1 MAAKSAIEI
10 VISAVDKASATFW
23 KTASSFEKLS
33 EKMQIWSNQNEYS
46 LSRMNSIWKE
56 VFSKMTQYVS
66 DFTDKA
72 SNTKEA
78 GDAMDRLAKNLNLN
92 SKDILS
98 GLQNASKWTVAN
110 YDLILAA
117 NKAMSLGVAKN
128 TNDFT
133 TLMEIARTKAKNMG
147 ITTTQAY
154 NDIVTGL
161 GRWSAMILDNLG
173 IVVNSTEANEE
184 YAKSI
189 GKTVSQLTDAEKKQA
204 LINKVVADGRKEM
217 QAMGDIELTTAEK
230 KAKLTAQIENMK
242 DRIGSALI
250 PIVQKLMDYITPI
263 IEKTT
268 RRVEEN
274 PRLAEWIIM
283 VVGAISWLLVG
294 ISTLGLAVGPIW
306 TVINVLG
313 KGFWALGSILPA
325 ISWWLSSLWPIF
337 SALTWPIWI
346 IIWVLTALGVAYA
359 TNLGGFRD
367 FINQLWEDL
376 QPILQEIWTAFV
388 EAFGLIRESVQE
400 VRAKL
405 EPILIPLREWFW
417 EVMSAILPVV
427 WDLVASIFKAIWNSI
442 SSCVDILGGI
452 IDFIVNVFTGNW
464 SWAWESL
471 KGIFSSWYNSI
482 IWLFSAFNIDL
493 PWIIETIKTTITNL
507 WDGMFNGLKNIASW
521 AISWISD
528 KISAI
533 WDKIQ
538 SAKDAIASLWW
549 WWGEQ
554 APVVRRSVGGR
565 ASWGTVL
572 AGQLYRINELGTE
585 YFRPAVNGTISRSPS
600 PSSPQI
606 TLQFGDV
613 HIGSESDMNTFTEKV
628 RAVLIENYRNLA
640 LWTY

>member
-263 IEKTT
+263 IEKIT

-417 EVMSAILPVV
+417 GVMSAILPVV

-464 SWAWESL
+464 SWARESL

-482 IWLFSAFNIDL
+482 IWIFSAFNIDL

-507 WDGMFNGLKNIASW
+507 WDGMFNGLKNIASS
-521 AISWISD
+521 AIGWISD

-585 YFRPAVNGTISRSPS
+585 YFRPAVNGTISKSAS

>member
-263 IEKTT
+263 IEKIT

-521 AISWISD
+521 AIGWISD

-565 ASWGTVL
+565 ASWGTML

>member
-1 MAAKSAIEI
+1 MSIKNTIEI
-10 VISAVDKASATFW
+10 IISATNKAGDALKQARSDIAQVARGHKETLQGMATWGGAALGLLTKGVKDLTSSA
-23 KTASSFEKLS
+23 A
-33 EKMQIWSNQNEYS
+33 
-46 LSRMNSIWKE
+46 
-56 VFSKMTQYVS
+56 
-66 DFTDKA
+66 
-72 SNTKEA
+72 NTKEA
-78 GDAMDRLAKNLNLN
+78 HQAMDRLAKTMNMDWE
-92 SKDILS
+92 KILS
-98 GLQNASKWTVAN
+98 WLQKASKGTVAN

-117 NKAMSLGVAKN
+117 NKAMSLGVTKN
-128 TNDFT
+128 TSDFS
-133 TLMEIARTKAKNMG
+133 TLMEIARVKAKNMWS
-147 ITTTQAY
+147 TTTQAF

-161 GRWSAMILDNLG
+161 GRGSALILDNLG
-173 IVVNSTEANEE
+173 IIVNATEANEE

-189 GKTVSQLTDAEKKQA
+189 GKTAKELTDAEKKQA
-204 LINKVVADGRKEM
+204 LINKVVADGKKQM
-217 QAMGDIELTTAEK
+217 QEMGDVALSEAEWS
-230 KAKLTAQIENMK
+230 AKLEAQLKNLS
-242 DRIGSALI
+242 DTIGTALI
-250 PIVQKLMDYITPI
+250 PIVNTATDMIAPL
-263 IEKTT
+263 IESFSKWA
-268 RRVEEN
+268 EKN
-274 PRLAEWIIM
+274 PGLLKGIVLLTGGVLAFVTAVWTIGTVMNAFMSVKAALVAIQA
-283 VVGAISWLLVG
+283 VWGALVSG
-294 ISTLGLAVGPIW
+294 LGGA
-306 TVINVLG
+306 
-313 KGFWALGSILPA
+313 
-325 ISWWLSSLWPIF
+325 LSSLWPIF
-337 SALTWPIWI
+337 SALTWPIGI
-346 IIWVLTALGVAYA
+346 IVWVLTALGVAYA
-359 TNLGGFRD
+359 TNLWGFRD
-367 FINQLWEDL
+367 FVNQLWEDL

-388 EAFGLIRESVQE
+388 EVFGQIWETIQE
-400 VRAKL
+400 VRLKL

-417 EVMSAILPVV
+417 EVMSEILPIV
-427 WDLVASIFKAIWNSI
+427 WNLVTSTFKAIGI
-442 SSCVDILGGI
+442 VILSCVDTLGWI
-452 IDFIVNVFTGNW
+452 IDFVKNVFTGNR
-464 SWAWESL
+464 SGARENI
-471 KGIFSSWYNSI
+471 KNIFKIRYDAIIGI
-482 IWLFSAFNIDL
+482 FSAFNIDL

-521 AISWISD
+521 AIGWISD

>member
-263 IEKTT
+263 IEKIT

-376 QPILQEIWTAFV
+376 QPILQEIWAAFV

-521 AISWISD
+521 AIGWISD

>member
-263 IEKTT
+263 IEKIT

-346 IIWVLTALGVAYA
+346 IIWVLTTLGVAYA

-521 AISWISD
+521 AIGWISD

-549 WWGEQ
+549 WWGGQ

>member
-263 IEKTT
+263 IEKIT

-521 AISWISD
+521 AIGWISD

>member
-33 EKMQIWSNQNEYS
+33 EKMQIRSNQNEYS
-46 LSRMNSIWKE
+46 LNRMNSIWKE

-263 IEKTT
+263 IEKIT

-367 FINQLWEDL
+367 FMNQLWEDL

-417 EVMSAILPVV
+417 GVMSAILPVV

-464 SWAWESL
+464 SWARESL

-482 IWLFSAFNIDL
+482 IWIFSAFNIDL

-507 WDGMFNGLKNIASW
+507 WDGMFNGLKNIASS
-521 AISWISD
+521 AIGWISD

-554 APVVRRSVGGR
+554 APAVRRSVGGR

-572 AGQLYRINELGTE
+572 AGQLYKINELGSE

-600 PSSPQI
+600 SSSPQI

-628 RAVLIENYRNLA
+628 RAVLIQNYRNLA

>member
-263 IEKTT
+263 IEKIT

-337 SALTWPIWI
+337 SALTWPIGI
-346 IIWVLTALGVAYA
+346 IIWVLTALSVAYA
-359 TNLGGFRD
+359 TNLWGFRD
-367 FINQLWEDL
+367 FVNQLWEDL
-376 QPILQEIWTAFV
+376 QPILQEIWTAFI
-388 EAFGLIRESVQE
+388 EAFWLIRESVQE

-405 EPILIPLREWFW
+405 EPILIPLREWFC
-417 EVMSAILPVV
+417 ELMSAILPVV
-427 WDLVASIFKAIWNSI
+427 WDLVASTFKVIWNSI
-442 SSCVDILGGI
+442 SSCIDILGGI

-482 IWLFSAFNIDL
+482 VWIFSAFNIDL

-507 WDGMFNGLKNIASW
+507 WDGMFNGLKNIASS
-521 AISWISD
+521 AIGWISD
-528 KISAI
+528 KISAV
-533 WDKIQ
+533 WDKIKA
-538 SAKDAIASLWW
+538 AKDAIASLWW
-549 WWGEQ
+549 GGGEQ
-554 APVVRRSVGGR
+554 ATAVKRPIGGR
-565 ASWGTVL
+565 ASWWAVL
-572 AGQLYRINELGTE
+572 AGQLYKINELGSE
-585 YFRPAVNGTISRSPS
+585 YFRPAVNGTITRSPS
-600 PSSPQI
+600 QSNPQI
-606 TLQFGDV
+606 TLQFWDV
-613 HIGSESDMNTFTEKV
+613 HIGSESDMETFAQKV
-628 RAVLIENYRNLA
+628 RSVMTDIYRNLS

>member
-1 MAAKSAIEI
+1 MGAVKNTIQI
-10 VISAVDKASATFW
+10 LISATDKASATLKNAGNNLANW
-23 KTASSFEKLS
+23 AKNNELSFA
-33 EKMQIWSNQNEYS
+33 KMKDAGQSVFTS
-46 LSRMNSIWKE
+46 LTTHVK
-56 VFSKMTQYVS
+56 
-66 DFTDKA
+66 DFTSA
-72 SNTKEA
+72 AMQTQEA
-78 GDAMDRLAKNLNLN
+78 QEAMDRLSKNMNLN
-92 SKDILS
+92 SKSILDWLKTS
-98 GLQNASKWTVAN
+98 SKGTVAE

-128 TNDFT
+128 TWDFT
-133 TLMEIARTKAKNMG
+133 TLMDIARTKAKNMG

-161 GRWSAMILDNLG
+161 GRGSAMILDNLG
-173 IVVNSTEANEE
+173 IVVDSTEANEE

-189 GKTVSQLTDAEKKQA
+189 GKTAAQLTDAEKKQA
-204 LINKVVADGRKEM
+204 LINKVVSDGRKEM
-217 QAMGDIELTTAEK
+217 QAMWDVPLSNKEK
-230 KAKLTAQIENMK
+230 MEKFAVAIDNLKGA
-242 DRIGSALI
+242 IGNALI
-250 PIVQKLMDYITPI
+250 PVVQNLIAAITP
-263 IEKTT
+263 
-268 RRVEEN
+268 
-274 PRLAEWIIM
+274 LAEKVANFAQDHPELVSWILKITAGLAGIA
-283 VVGAISWLLVG
+283 VVMWTVGMAIWP
-294 ISTLGLAVGPIW
+294 ISTTWWVLKGVFSGLSSIIWGAV
-306 TVINVLG
+306 
-313 KGFWALGSILPA
+313 S
-325 ISWWLSSLWPIF
+325 WLSSLWPIF
-337 SALTWPIWI
+337 SALTWPIGI
-346 IIWVLTALGVAYA
+346 IISVLTALGVAYA
-359 TNLGGFRD
+359 TNLWGFRD
-367 FINQLWEDL
+367 FVNQLWEDL

-400 VRAKL
+400 VWAKL
-405 EPILIPLREWFW
+405 EPILVPLREWFW
-417 EVMSAILPVV
+417 EVMSEILPIV
-427 WDLVASIFKAIWNSI
+427 WNLVTSTFKAIGI
-442 SSCVDILGGI
+442 VILSCVDTLGWI
-452 IDFIVNVFTGNW
+452 IDFVKNVFTGNR
-464 SWAWESL
+464 SGARENI
-471 KGIFSSWYNSI
+471 KNIFKIRYDAIIGI
-482 IWLFSAFNIDL
+482 FSAFNIDL

-521 AISWISD
+521 AIGWISD

>member
-33 EKMQIWSNQNEYS
+33 EKMQIRSNQNEYS
-46 LSRMNSIWKE
+46 LNRMNSIWKE

-217 QAMGDIELTTAEK
+217 QAMGDIEK
-230 KAKLTAQIENMK
+230 
-242 DRIGSALI
+242 
-250 PIVQKLMDYITPI
+250 
-263 IEKTT
+263 
-268 RRVEEN
+268 
-274 PRLAEWIIM
+274 
-283 VVGAISWLLVG
+283 
-294 ISTLGLAVGPIW
+294 
-306 TVINVLG
+306 
-313 KGFWALGSILPA
+313 
-325 ISWWLSSLWPIF
+325 
-337 SALTWPIWI
+337 
-346 IIWVLTALGVAYA
+346 
-359 TNLGGFRD
+359 
-367 FINQLWEDL
+367 
-376 QPILQEIWTAFV
+376 
-388 EAFGLIRESVQE
+388 
-400 VRAKL
+400 
-405 EPILIPLREWFW
+405 
-417 EVMSAILPVV
+417 
-427 WDLVASIFKAIWNSI
+427 
-442 SSCVDILGGI
+442 
-452 IDFIVNVFTGNW
+452 
-464 SWAWESL
+464 
-471 KGIFSSWYNSI
+471 
-482 IWLFSAFNIDL
+482 
-493 PWIIETIKTTITNL
+493 
-507 WDGMFNGLKNIASW
+507 
-521 AISWISD
+521 
-528 KISAI
+528 
-533 WDKIQ
+533 
-538 SAKDAIASLWW
+538 
-549 WWGEQ
+549 
-554 APVVRRSVGGR
+554 
-565 ASWGTVL
+565 
-572 AGQLYRINELGTE
+572 
-585 YFRPAVNGTISRSPS
+585 
-600 PSSPQI
+600 
-606 TLQFGDV
+606 
-613 HIGSESDMNTFTEKV
+613 
-628 RAVLIENYRNLA
+628 
-640 LWTY
+640 

>member
-1 MAAKSAIEI
+1 MSIKNTIEI
-10 VISAVDKASATFW
+10 IISATNKAGDALKQARSDIAQVARGHKETLQGMATWGGAALGLLTKGVKDLTSSA
-23 KTASSFEKLS
+23 A
-33 EKMQIWSNQNEYS
+33 
-46 LSRMNSIWKE
+46 
-56 VFSKMTQYVS
+56 
-66 DFTDKA
+66 
-72 SNTKEA
+72 NTKEA
-78 GDAMDRLAKNLNLN
+78 HQAMDRLAKTMNMDWE
-92 SKDILS
+92 KILS
-98 GLQNASKWTVAN
+98 WLQKASKGTVAN

-117 NKAMSLGVAKN
+117 NKAMSLGVTKN
-128 TNDFT
+128 TSDFS
-133 TLMEIARTKAKNMG
+133 TLMEIARVKAKNMWS
-147 ITTTQAY
+147 TTTQAF

-161 GRWSAMILDNLG
+161 GRGSAPILDNLG
-173 IVVNSTEANEE
+173 IIVNATEANEE

-189 GKTVSQLTDAEKKQA
+189 GKTAKELTDAEKKQA
-204 LINKVVADGRKEM
+204 LINKVVADGKKQM
-217 QAMGDIELTTAEK
+217 QEMGDVALSETEWS
-230 KAKLTAQIENMK
+230 AKLEAQLKNLS
-242 DRIGSALI
+242 DTIGTALI
-250 PIVQKLMDYITPI
+250 PIVNTATDMIAPL
-263 IEKTT
+263 IESFSKWA
-268 RRVEEN
+268 EKN
-274 PRLAEWIIM
+274 PGLLKGIVLLTGGVLAFVTAVWTIGTVMNAFMSVKAALVAIQA
-283 VVGAISWLLVG
+283 VWGALVSG
-294 ISTLGLAVGPIW
+294 LGGA
-306 TVINVLG
+306 
-313 KGFWALGSILPA
+313 
-325 ISWWLSSLWPIF
+325 LSSLWPIF
-337 SALTWPIWI
+337 SALTWPIGI
-346 IIWVLTALGVAYA
+346 IVWVLTALGVAYV
-359 TNLGGFRD
+359 TNLWGFRD
-367 FINQLWEDL
+367 FVNQLWEDL

-388 EAFGLIRESVQE
+388 EVFGQIWETIQE
-400 VRAKL
+400 VRLKL

-521 AISWISD
+521 AIGWISD

>member
-263 IEKTT
+263 IEKIT

-521 AISWISD
+521 AIGWISD

-549 WWGEQ
+549 WWGGQ

>member
-263 IEKTT
+263 IEKIT

-417 EVMSAILPVV
+417 GVMSAILPVV

-464 SWAWESL
+464 SWARESL

-482 IWLFSAFNIDL
+482 IWIFSAFNIDL

-507 WDGMFNGLKNIASW
+507 WDGMFNGLKNIASS
-521 AISWISD
+521 AIGWISD

-554 APVVRRSVGGR
+554 APVVRRPVGGR
-565 ASWGTVL
+565 AGWGTVL

-585 YFRPAVNGTISRSPS
+585 YFLPAVNGTISRSPS

-628 RAVLIENYRNLA
+628 RAVLIENYRNLT

>member
-1 MAAKSAIEI
+1 MSIKNTIEI
-10 VISAVDKASATFW
+10 IISATNKAGDALKQARSDIAQVARGHKETLQGMATWGGAALGLLTKGVKDLTSSA
-23 KTASSFEKLS
+23 A
-33 EKMQIWSNQNEYS
+33 
-46 LSRMNSIWKE
+46 
-56 VFSKMTQYVS
+56 
-66 DFTDKA
+66 
-72 SNTKEA
+72 NTKEA
-78 GDAMDRLAKNLNLN
+78 HQAMDRLAKTMNMDWE
-92 SKDILS
+92 KILS
-98 GLQNASKWTVAN
+98 WLQKASKGTVAN

-117 NKAMSLGVAKN
+117 NKAMSLGVTKN
-128 TNDFT
+128 TSDFS
-133 TLMEIARTKAKNMG
+133 TLMEIARVKAKNMWS
-147 ITTTQAY
+147 TTTQAF

-161 GRWSAMILDNLG
+161 GRGSAPILDNLG
-173 IVVNSTEANEE
+173 IIVNATEANEE

-189 GKTVSQLTDAEKKQA
+189 GKTAKELTDAEKKQA
-204 LINKVVADGRKEM
+204 LINKVVADGKKQM
-217 QAMGDIELTTAEK
+217 QEMGDVALSEAEWS
-230 KAKLTAQIENMK
+230 AKLEAQLKNLS
-242 DRIGSALI
+242 DTIGTALI
-250 PIVQKLMDYITPI
+250 PIVNTATDMIAPL
-263 IEKTT
+263 IESFSKWA
-268 RRVEEN
+268 EKN
-274 PRLAEWIIM
+274 PGLLKGIVLLTGGVLAFVTAVWTIGTVMNAFMSVKAALVAIQA
-283 VVGAISWLLVG
+283 VWGALVSG
-294 ISTLGLAVGPIW
+294 LGGA
-306 TVINVLG
+306 
-313 KGFWALGSILPA
+313 
-325 ISWWLSSLWPIF
+325 LSSLWPIF
-337 SALTWPIWI
+337 SALTWPIGI
-346 IIWVLTALGVAYA
+346 IVWVLTALGVAYA
-359 TNLGGFRD
+359 TNLWGFRD
-367 FINQLWEDL
+367 FVNQLWEDL

-388 EAFGLIRESVQE
+388 EVFGQIWETIQE
-400 VRAKL
+400 VRLKL

-417 EVMSAILPVV
+417 EVMSEILPIV
-427 WDLVASIFKAIWNSI
+427 WNLVTSTFKAIGI
-442 SSCVDILGGI
+442 VILSCVDTLGWI
-452 IDFIVNVFTGNW
+452 IDFVKNVFTGNR
-464 SWAWESL
+464 SGARENI
-471 KGIFSSWYNSI
+471 KNIFKIRYDAIIGI
-482 IWLFSAFNIDL
+482 FSAFNIDL

-521 AISWISD
+521 AIGWISD

>member
-33 EKMQIWSNQNEYS
+33 EKMQVWSNQNEYS

-263 IEKTT
+263 IEKIT

-507 WDGMFNGLKNIASW
+507 WDWMFNGLKNIASW
-521 AISWISD
+521 AIGWISD

-538 SAKDAIASLWW
+538 SAKDAISSLWW

-554 APVVRRSVGGR
+554 APAVRRSVGGR

-585 YFRPAVNGTISRSPS
+585 YFRPAVNGTISRSSS